1 MSDAVAFRTER
12 MHSRFHDP
20 RQGFEPTTV
29 ESEVRFDPLTG
40 DTGRICHFAFETAP
54 PADFEQIVE
63 ASRSNCPFC
72 PDKVMEVTPRFEA
85 ELVPEGRLVHGDAVL
100 VPNMFPY
107 DDNSAVCIASSQHF
121 VPMDAMPS
129 APVADGIGAA
139 REFVALA
146 EKARSDRSA
155 PAYGLLTWNYM
166 PPSGGSMVHPHMQ
179 VIHTTRPGNTLRRQ
193 LDAEGAWRERHGGS
207 YAEALVKAEEKA
219 GDRWIGW
226 EGDVAWLT
234 PFVPSGLLGDCM
246 AVFPGCATLADLG
259 ADQVESFARSLPRAL
274 RYFASRGVW
283 SFNLV
288 FYPDAEGAEPERHW
302 LTARVLPR
310 LYVNPAL
317 HVTDVAYMQLMLD
330 ERFSMILP
338 ERTAEGLRAAFAEGG
353 A

>member
-1 MSDAVAFRTER
+1 MTDAVEFRAEGMR
-12 MHSRFHDP
+12 SRFHDP

-54 PADFEQIVE
+54 PGDLDAIVE
-63 ASRSNCPFC
+63 ASSANCPFC
-72 PDKVMEVTPRFEA
+72 PDKVMAVTPRFDEA
-85 ELVPEGRLVHGDAVL
+85 LVPGGRLIHGDAVL

-107 DDNSAVCIASSQHF
+107 DDNSAVCIASSRHF
-121 VPMDAMPS
+121 VPMDAMPA
-129 APVADGIGAA
+129 APVVDGIGAA
-139 REFVALA
+139 RAFVAMA
-146 EKARSDRSA
+146 EKARADRTA

-179 VIHTTRPGNTLRRQ
+179 VIHTTRPGNALRRQ
-193 LDAEGAWRERHGGS
+193 LDAESAWRERHGS
-207 YAEALVKAEEKA
+207 PYAKALVEAEEKA
-219 GDRWIGW
+219 GERWVGW
-226 EGDVAWLT
+226 DGGVAWLT

-246 AVFPGCATLADLG
+246 AVFPDCATLGDLSAERIEG
-259 ADQVESFARSLPRAL
+259 FAHGLSRAL
-274 RYFASRGVW
+274 GYFASRGVW

-288 FYPDAEGAEPERHW
+288 FYPDAEGAAPDRHW
-302 LTARVLPR
+302 LTARILPR
-310 LYVNPAL
+310 LYINPAL

-338 ERTAEGLRAAFAEGG
+338 ERTTEGLRDAFA